1 MKPFDRPTE
10 GAWQQKRR
18 EEGLSKHSTG
28 SDMAWRMQGIPRGQL
43 ALVNVVNN
51 VVHFKY
57 EQLSLSLAASLSLS
71 FSTLCSCCL
80 QCCQEFRWQFDT
92 PCTLVLS
99 LKHPLARP
107 YLPRSS
113 PHACHQFYCR
123 VARKF
128 QVRQYMPRF
137 YGFHVA
143 RATVNDLGI
152 VPTPRLANQL
162 VRGGAEGEG
171 VSLWLNS
178 CLVPLASIQLAAD
191 AFII

>member
-57 EQLSLSLAASLSLS
+57 EQLSLSLAVPPLSPPSSLPLRSALAVCNVVKNFAGSL
-71 FSTLCSCCL
+71 TLH
-80 QCCQEFRWQFDT
+80 
-92 PCTLVLS
+92 VLS
-99 LKHPLARP
+99 YSPLNTPSPARTS
-107 YLPRSS
+107 LARSS

-152 VPTPRLANQL
+152 VPTPRLANHL
-162 VRGGAEGEG
+162 VRGEAEGEET
-171 VSLWLNS
+171 
-178 CLVPLASIQLAAD
+178 VPLAEQLPSPFGIDSISG
-191 AFII
+191 

>member
-1 MKPFDRPTE
+1 MANWLWST
-10 GAWQQKRR
+10 WSTTLCILNMSSC
-18 EEGLSKHSTG
+18 LSLF
-28 SDMAWRMQGIPRGQL
+28 PL
-43 ALVNVVNN
+43 
-51 VVHFKY
+51 
-57 EQLSLSLAASLSLS
+57 LSLSL
-71 FSTLCSCCL
+71 STFCSCCL

-99 LKHPLARP
+99 LKHPLA
-107 YLPRSS
+107 LHRSS
-113 PHACHQFYCR
+113 PHGCHQFYCR

-143 RATVNDLGI
+143 RAPVNDLGI
-152 VPTPRLANQL
+152 VPTLFGQPFGLMGPPFGQGR
-162 VRGGAEGEG
+162 
-171 VSLWLNS
+171 VSLWLDS

>member
-1 MKPFDRPTE
+1 
-10 GAWQQKRR
+10 
-18 EEGLSKHSTG
+18 
-28 SDMAWRMQGIPRGQL
+28 MAWRMQGIPRGQL

-57 EQLSLSLAASLSLS
+57 EQLSLSFSLAVSLFLS
-71 FSTLCSCCL
+71 SLCSCCL

-99 LKHPLARP
+99 LKHPLA
-107 YLPRSS
+107 LPRSS
-113 PHACHQFYCR
+113 PYACHQFYCR

-143 RATVNDLGI
+143 RAPVNDLGI
-152 VPTPRLANQL
+152 VPTLFGQPFGLMGPPFGQ
-162 VRGGAEGEG
+162 GG
-171 VSLWLNS
+171 VSLWPDS